1 MNNLTFDL
9 AKLQTTQAKLPS
21 AVDRK
26 LDEAAKDFESVFLT
40 QMLQTVWDTV
50 PTDGPMGGGSGES
63 IFRSMMIQD
72 IGRQISNQG
81 GIGLAPYIKA
91 ELLNLQE
98 GKKK

>member
-81 GIGLAPYIKA
+81 GIGLATYIKA